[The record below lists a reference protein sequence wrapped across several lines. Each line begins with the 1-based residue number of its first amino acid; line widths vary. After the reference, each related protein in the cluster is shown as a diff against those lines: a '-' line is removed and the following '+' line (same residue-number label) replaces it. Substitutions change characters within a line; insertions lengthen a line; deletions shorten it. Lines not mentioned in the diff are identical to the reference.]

1 MDFRQSGPGRGSIPK
16 IHERN
21 IMEKGI
27 TINQLKID
35 QTHQSSFTI
44 TEEMIERFSQ
54 ATGDNNPIHLDE
66 DYAKGTIFK
75 HRVAHG
81 LLQAGILSGVLGT
94 RFPGIGTIY
103 LSQTLKFWNPV
114 FIGDEIT
121 LSLKVLELIKEKT
134 RVRLETICTNQK
146 GETVLTGE
154 ALVKLPA

>member
-1 MDFRQSGPGRGSIPK
+1 
-16 IHERN
+16 
-21 IMEKGI
+21 MEKGI

-44 TEEMIERFSQ
+44 TEEMVERFAE

-66 DYAKGTIFK
+66 DYAKGTIFGR
-75 HRVAHG
+75 RVAHG
-81 LLQAGILSGVLGT
+81 MLQAGILSGVLGT

-103 LSQTLKFWNPV
+103 LSQTLTFWNPV

-121 LSLKVLELIKEKT
+121 LSLKVLEIIKEKT
-134 RVRLETICTNQK
+134 RVLLETICTNQK
-146 GETVLTGE
+146 GENVLTGE